1 MWSWLKKQ
9 SVNQLHR
16 ALPATSETIKPVNA
30 MYKLDRVMVDLI
42 IRGGDQASKYKGI
55 MSVIDVATRKA
66 WTELLTSTTSK
77 AVAAAFEKVCD
88 RAYESLPEEDKK
100 LKLKNSQSGKSKTW
114 SVIMT
119 DNGSEFAGDFLKMT
133 KRLHMTHLYG
143 VPNVSTS
150 QSHVERFNGT
160 LQLAMEKERTSTGKR
175 WYDLV
180 EDHTGHYNTKTNR
193 NLRLRP
199 EDDDEAPYVYYTP
212 DMLWAGG
219 RHTLTRLYENKNAD
233 LKQGNHLFGKE
244 KTVEVGQHVRLA
256 LLDKRKAA
264 LSKGHTPNWSALV
277 YEVYKIKR
285 PKSALSSLP
294 LKFYVKTVEDG
305 DVKKNKGTPIAYTIK
320 DLQLISDEVMKA
332 PSENQVVEKAGV
344 STRSKKKKDEEG
356 EEEAEED
363 ADDDEPAEAK
373 PSTPKAK
380 PPKKAKAPVAD
391 DPLIGQP
398 IVGKFLSHTDKDLK
412 VKGTIVESKKRK
424 KNGTATWYYQVKWS
438 TQSKDKYDYNETGWF
453 KKTKIKQMLELN

>member
-1 MWSWLKKQ
+1 
-9 SVNQLHR
+9 
-16 ALPATSETIKPVNA
+16 
-30 MYKLDRVMVDLI
+30 
-42 IRGGDQASKYKGI
+42 
-55 MSVIDVATRKA
+55 
-66 WTELLTSTTSK
+66 
-77 AVAAAFEKVCD
+77 
-88 RAYESLPEEDKK
+88 
-100 LKLKNSQSGKSKTW
+100 
-114 SVIMT
+114 
-119 DNGSEFAGDFLKMT
+119 
-133 KRLHMTHLYG
+133 
-143 VPNVSTS
+143 
-150 QSHVERFNGT
+150 
-160 LQLAMEKERTSTGKR
+160 
-175 WYDLV
+175 
-180 EDHTGHYNTKTNR
+180 
-193 NLRLRP
+193 
-199 EDDDEAPYVYYTP
+199 
-212 DMLWAGG
+212 
-219 RHTLTRLYENKNAD
+219 
-233 LKQGNHLFGKE
+233 
-244 KTVEVGQHVRLA
+244 
-256 LLDKRKAA
+256 
-264 LSKGHTPNWSALV
+264 
-277 YEVYKIKR
+277 
-285 PKSALSSLP
+285 
-294 LKFYVKTVEDG
+294 VKTVEDG

-373 PSTPKAK
+373 PSTPTAK